1 MRKTTSIGLHDAGH
15 IGYDEEDRE
24 IPLPEIGDSF
34 AVSSGGKQSSWNPT
48 SATYDGRR
56 VKMSLANI
64 RAAIEQAHGL

>member
-1 MRKTTSIGLHDAGH
+1 MGLHDAGH

-24 IPLPEIGDSF
+24 IRSLKIADSF
-34 AVSSGGKQSSWNPT
+34 AVSSGGKQSSWNLT